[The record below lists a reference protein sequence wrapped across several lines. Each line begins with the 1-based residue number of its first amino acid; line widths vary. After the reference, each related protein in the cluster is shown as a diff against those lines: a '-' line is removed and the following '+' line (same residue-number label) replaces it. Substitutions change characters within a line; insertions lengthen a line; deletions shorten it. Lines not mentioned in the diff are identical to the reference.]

1 MNTTPIGTFPAVTDT
16 PIEALTRGARGTVE
30 GPCRIDLV
38 YNPRPTRML
47 RDAAAA
53 GCATLDGLD
62 MLVEQA
68 ARQFEWWTGRKPSTE
83 IMRAAA
89 ERRLTEMAVEEQPHD

>member
-1 MNTTPIGTFPAVTDT
+1 MHAGQLKGRVAY
-16 PIEALTRGARGTVE
+16 
-30 GPCRIDLV
+30 DLV
-38 YNPRPTRML
+38 YNPRPTRLL

-83 IMRAAA
+83 VMRAAA
-89 ERRLTEMAVEEQPHD
+89 ERRLIAMAAEEQSHD